1 MGGRGGSYEKNSF
14 LGRKGKQADIWSA
27 MKDTN
32 PHFYEDKKWQYNC
45 QRCVFAYE
53 MQRRGYDVEAKPR
66 IFDGTDMLPYGDSPN
81 GWKHVLNGM
90 EQVNMPSRNTIAKM
104 DEQMAKWGNGARAI
118 VRVTWKGNRSGHV
131 FVAEQINGQTHYI
144 DPQVGRYINIK
155 HYMDEAIKGKTEL
168 LRMDKATPTQLLEK
182 AVQRRR
188 K

>member
-1 MGGRGGSYEKNSF
+1 
-14 LGRKGKQADIWSA
+14 
-27 MKDTN
+27 
-32 PHFYEDKKWQYNC
+32 
-45 QRCVFAYE
+45 
-53 MQRRGYDVEAKPR
+53 
-66 IFDGTDMLPYGDSPN
+66 
-81 GWKHVLNGM
+81 
-90 EQVNMPSRNTIAKM
+90 MPSRNTIAKM

-118 VRVTWKGNRSGHV
+118 VRVAWKGNRSGHV